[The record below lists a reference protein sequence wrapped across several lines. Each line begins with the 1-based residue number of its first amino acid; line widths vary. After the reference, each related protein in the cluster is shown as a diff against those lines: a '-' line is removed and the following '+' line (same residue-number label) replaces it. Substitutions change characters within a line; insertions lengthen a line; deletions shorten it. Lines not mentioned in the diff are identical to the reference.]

1 MTEPRFTAQSLMTT
15 LGDTGLRAYGGY
27 VSEEFLPELAGNRG
41 LKTYRRMAANDETI
55 AAILRA
61 CESMIQGVEWTWTA
75 VDSTP
80 EAEKAKEFAEEI
92 IEDMDT
98 PLSDVIAEACTM
110 FTYGF
115 APLEVTYKLRNG
127 KGSRF
132 TDGRFGLKDIS
143 LRAQTSLVRWEMDPK
158 TGALHGMHQLSTWN
172 GMAFIPREKLAL
184 FRTTSN
190 KNNPEGMSFLRGAY
204 RSWYFKAKIQ
214 EIEAVGIE
222 RNNAG
227 LPLIKIPGRYLDPSA
242 SPEEKAFASAMAAL
256 GSRIRK
262 DQQDSI
268 IVASDRDATGTPLLE
283 ISLLTTGGKTFSA
296 TEVIQRYDRAMARS
310 VLMDFLFLGE
320 GSVGSFA
327 LSADKTALFAQAL
340 GAYLKRIAD
349 TFNKDVM
356 DVLWQA
362 NGLDPK
368 MKPKLTPG
376 DLENR
381 NANEIVGALAQ
392 MAAAGATVF
401 PDRELEN
408 HMRKLLGVPQAP
420 EDDGTALPDQGAPGM
435 EDPEQDWIL
444 PNGRQI

>member
-1 MTEPRFTAQSLMTT
+1 
-15 LGDTGLRAYGGY
+15 
-27 VSEEFLPELAGNRG
+27 
-41 LKTYRRMAANDETI
+41 
-55 AAILRA
+55 
-61 CESMIQGVEWTWTA
+61 
-75 VDSTP
+75 
-80 EAEKAKEFAEEI
+80 
-92 IEDMDT
+92 
-98 PLSDVIAEACTM
+98 
-110 FTYGF
+110 
-115 APLEVTYKLRNG
+115 
-127 KGSRF
+127 
-132 TDGRFGLKDIS
+132 
-143 LRAQTSLVRWEMDPK
+143 
-158 TGALHGMHQLSTWN
+158 
-172 GMAFIPREKLAL
+172 
-184 FRTTSN
+184 
-190 KNNPEGMSFLRGAY
+190 
-204 RSWYFKAKIQ
+204 
-214 EIEAVGIE
+214 
-222 RNNAG
+222 
-227 LPLIKIPGRYLDPSA
+227 
-242 SPEEKAFASAMAAL
+242 
-256 GSRIRK
+256 
-262 DQQDSI
+262 
-268 IVASDRDATGTPLLE
+268 VASDRDATGTPLLE